1 MEKYNNENYGQRDPD
16 IIDQETLIDNDN
28 YKKEEDPYETQ
39 YKGDFIGDV
48 NHETNDAI
56 DSVRNE
62 NIPNE
67 ERIIN
72 EDGLVTNDEEN
83 NTEYVPDDVDD
94 HVQAEDDGEEH
105 IEDDTDKMDDF
116 EAEHFPEIHPR
127 E

>member
-39 YKGDFIGDV
+39 YKGEFIGDV

>member
-1 MEKYNNENYGQRDPD
+1 MEKYNNENYAQRDPD

-28 YKKEEDPYETQ
+28 YKKEEDPCETQ
-39 YKGDFIGDV
+39 YKGEFIGDV

>member
-39 YKGDFIGDV
+39 YKGEFIGDV

-56 DSVRNE
+56 DTVRNE